1 MVKKQSLESKFE
13 EIAEDLSH
21 NVTFVYGRNDIIR
34 LADLVAHSVLSFD
47 FRGERVHKGWVEGL
61 LLGDTRVGKSRTLNY
76 LAQHYRAGEFVTGE
90 DLSKAGLVGGL
101 QQIATRWNIT
111 WGKIPLLNRR
121 MIWLDE
127 INNLP
132 PEVIADM
139 SGMRSSG
146 IAEITK
152 IQTNKTEARTR
163 ALWSGNPRSNRYLST
178 FTWGIFAIRELIGNL
193 DDIARFDIALTAA
206 VEEVDEDEYN
216 KADRKAIEH
225 KYTSDRCHNLLM
237 WAWSRKPEDVVFLE
251 DSDLAVLQYAKSL
264 SNEYTP
270 QIPLV
275 NASEMR
281 FKLAKLS
288 VSAAARVFSTDEETH
303 SKVIVLPEHV
313 EFIVDTIHQFY
324 NKPSMG
330 YDMFTKLKKEE
341 EAAVGNTDS
350 VEKMLIREGA
360 DFVDGLLNY
369 EYIDLNDITDL
380 SGTDREAG
388 KRILSDLVKSKCLR
402 KLHTNYIKSAAF
414 NTLLR
419 KLKNSGVLEKK
430 LDTSSQLTYSGE
442 DLF

>member
-1 MVKKQSLESKFE
+1 M
-13 EIAEDLSH
+13 
-21 NVTFVYGRNDIIR
+21 
-34 LADLVAHSVLSFD
+34 
-47 FRGERVHKGWVEGL
+47 
-61 LLGDTRVGKSRTLNY
+61 
-76 LAQHYRAGEFVTGE
+76 
-90 DLSKAGLVGGL
+90 
-101 QQIATRWNIT
+101 
-111 WGKIPLLNRR
+111 
-121 MIWLDE
+121 
-127 INNLP
+127 
-132 PEVIADM
+132 
-139 SGMRSSG
+139 
-146 IAEITK
+146 
-152 IQTNKTEARTR
+152 
-163 ALWSGNPRSNRYLST
+163 
-178 FTWGIFAIRELIGNL
+178 IGNL

-206 VEEVDEDEYN
+206 VEEVDENEYN
-216 KADRKAIEH
+216 KADRKTIEH